1 MIFCVIKFIVMCG
14 DKMNQEKIGKFLIYL
29 RREKKLTQAQLA
41 EKLNVSDKT
50 ISKWERGICLPE
62 MNTIELIIK
71 FFDIT
76 LMEFYTGERNELL
89 SNKLINDTTKSLV
102 ENVNKNQHKK
112 FKKVIFIILLVSFF
126 ILFGI
131 TSLFMINTYGKY
143 SEYRIISSSD
153 KYNAEGCIM
162 VAKEKSYITL
172 LNINITDSD
181 LLNIRAHNFEY
192 ELTLDNVLILKNGDI
207 YSDTYNDYIL
217 LSDYLK
223 TISIYIDHDL
233 SEMIYKKEINKQ
245 ILSLKIK
252 YLDNQNNEQI
262 LEMIFNLE
270 KSFSNNTLFQKKSN
284 F

>member
-1 MIFCVIKFIVMCG
+1 MCG
-14 DKMNQEKIGKFLIYL
+14 DKMNQEKIGKFLVYL

-62 MNTIELIIK
+62 MNTIELIIN

-112 FKKVIFIILLVSFF
+112 FKRVIFIILLVSFL

-181 LLNIRAHNFEY
+181 LLNIRAHNYEY
-192 ELTLDNVLILKNGDI
+192 ELTLDKVLILKNGDI

-233 SEMIYKKEINKQ
+233 SEMIYRKKINKQ

>member
-1 MIFCVIKFIVMCG
+1 MCG
-14 DKMNQEKIGKFLIYL
+14 DKMNQEKIGKFLVYL

-62 MNTIELIIK
+62 MNTIELIIN

-76 LMEFYTGERNELL
+76 LMEFYIGERNELL

-112 FKKVIFIILLVSFF
+112 FKRVIFIILLVSFL

-181 LLNIRAHNFEY
+181 LLNIRAHNYEY
-192 ELTLDNVLILKNGDI
+192 ELTLDKVLILKNGDI
-207 YSDTYNDYIL
+207 YSDTYNYYIL

-233 SEMIYKKEINKQ
+233 SEMIYRKKINKQ